1 VALFGSITVD
11 TQTLSSEPFD
21 LRPHQGGCPLHAMF
35 GSGKGNLPAR
45 MGVFAFGVI
54 AYLMFFVT
62 FLYAMGFTT
71 RLLVPK
77 DINTGAAG
85 DVVMSMIING
95 AMLML
100 FVLQH
105 TIMARPGFKRVW
117 TTIVPTSMERS
128 IFVVL
133 ASASLALTFWQ
144 WKPMPQAIWD
154 LRAVPALNIGLTCVA
169 LFGYGVVLLSSFMV
183 SHFDLFGLR
192 QVWLKLQDREY
203 QPVTFRLVGLYK
215 LVRHP
220 LMVGFLIAFWS
231 TPFMT
236 LGHLF
241 FAIMTTV
248 YIFFGTW
255 IEERDL
261 IAHFGDS
268 YLKYRQS
275 VRGFIPIPRGK

>member
-1 VALFGSITVD
+1 
-11 TQTLSSEPFD
+11 
-21 LRPHQGGCPLHAMF
+21 MF

-85 DVVMSMIING
+85 DVVMSMIIDG

-105 TIMARPGFKRVW
+105 TIMARPGFKRAW

-133 ASASLALTFWQ
+133 ASACLALTFWQ
-144 WKPMPQAIWD
+144 WKPMPQVIWD
-154 LRAVPALNIGLTCVA
+154 LRAVPAFNIGLTCVA
-169 LFGYGVVLLSSFMV
+169 LLGYGVVLLSSFMV

-203 QPVTFRLVGLYK
+203 QPVAFRLVGLYK